1 MDPSKHLDQ
10 AVRLLKRVLDY
21 APMVREDGEAL
32 VGLTEQDWQVVA
44 DMLFRMDPDEEDL
57 PDRIESYRLG
67 EDRRTIE
74 LETPDG
80 PVTIE
85 QA

>member
-1 MDPSKHLDQ
+1 MDPSKHVDQ
-10 AVRLLKRVLDY
+10 AVRLLNRVLEY

-67 EDRRTIE
+67 DDRRTIE
-74 LETPDG
+74 LETPEG